1 MLLKVIWYHQKY
13 QSTLDTVIETLEAKS
28 GLGKRSRGL
37 DHIVVFQSFFPT
49 FLSTFYFFTALITR
63 RGREA
68 VDQIQTSFQVLRE
81 QISWIQH
88 SIMITD
94 MNKRIT
100 ITLHEENVEDPK
112 SQRELYVKKPME
124 NR

>member
-100 ITLHEENVEDPK
+100 ITTQK
-112 SQRELYVKKPME
+112 SIRM
-124 NR
+124 NFFFIIS